1 MVLVF
6 GGRVLLGLG
15 ILCLAIRF
23 PITTNALPISSP
35 VPLILTVRA
44 PFAPVV
50 CFVILILAFDM
61 VAVSLRPWPLWPMRW
76 PTRASGTTIVQS
88 SCSAVLCV
96 AGSRFGGMVLVSTA
110 TGWQRG
116 KEGWGD
122 CAAGLVATSC
132 DIRVSIF

>member
-1 MVLVF
+1 MILVF

-35 VPLILTVRA
+35 VPLILAVRA
-44 PFAPVV
+44 PFAPVA
-50 CFVILILAFDM
+50 CFVILISAFEM

-76 PTRASGTTIVQS
+76 PTRASGTAIVQS
-88 SCSAVLCV
+88 NCSAARVLCV
-96 AGSRFGGMVLVSTA
+96 VGSRFGEVVLVGTA

-116 KEGWGD
+116 KEG
-122 CAAGLVATSC
+122 
-132 DIRVSIF
+132 